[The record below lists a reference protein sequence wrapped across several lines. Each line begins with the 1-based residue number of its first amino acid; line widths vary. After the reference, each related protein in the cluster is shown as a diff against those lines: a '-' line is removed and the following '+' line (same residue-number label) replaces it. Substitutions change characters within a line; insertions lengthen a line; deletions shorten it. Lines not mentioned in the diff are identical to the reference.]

1 MFPSARLGVVGSVVP
16 PFRSAVIVP
25 AVRYW
30 PSLIHAAGRTSDG
43 LAGFAS
49 DMGSPPQI
57 SDAALVTV
65 VRCCDAWKTRH
76 SPTPVTLGS
85 RRACGLNRQ
94 GPANAHDLWL
104 VHNDDEVS
112 YRYDNEKLSLE
123 QAGRRAK
130 FMGESW
136 RVHGAH
142 NWIA

>member
-1 MFPSARLGVVGSVVP
+1 MEDPPLTDAGDPRFTTRLR
-16 PFRSAVIVP
+16 FEP
-25 AVRYW
+25 A
-30 PSLIHAAGRTSDG
+30 
-43 LAGFAS
+43 
-49 DMGSPPQI
+49 
-57 SDAALVTV
+57 
-65 VRCCDAWKTRH
+65 
-76 SPTPVTLGS
+76 
-85 RRACGLNRQ
+85 